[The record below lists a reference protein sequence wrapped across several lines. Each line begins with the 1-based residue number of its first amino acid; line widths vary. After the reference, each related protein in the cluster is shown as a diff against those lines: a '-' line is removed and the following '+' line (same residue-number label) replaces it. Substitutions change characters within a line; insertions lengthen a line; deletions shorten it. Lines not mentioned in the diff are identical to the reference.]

1 MVNQVCGVLAVVGVT
16 IFASAAA
23 EGYLYPSQ
31 KGPGGFHY
39 AAYRVVTTS
48 LPTELSQVRFARDS
62 AALTP
67 EAVAI
72 LDRLANLLR
81 RFPEIRIALSGNT
94 DLIEATTETERVV
107 RGHAR
112 AEAVAAHLIERG
124 IEPARMTVRG
134 NPVPLVVLNPMGNS
148 NPTIVDE
155 TFLASMHVVN
165 IYIPQP

>member
-1 MVNQVCGVLAVVGVT
+1 
-16 IFASAAA
+16 
-23 EGYLYPSQ
+23 
-31 KGPGGFHY
+31 
-39 AAYRVVTTS
+39 
-48 LPTELSQVRFARDS
+48 
-62 AALTP
+62 
-67 EAVAI
+67 
-72 LDRLANLLR
+72 
-81 RFPEIRIALSGNT
+81 LSGNT

-134 NPVPLVVLNPMGNS
+134 NPVPLVVLNPMGDA

-155 TFLASMHVVN
+155 KFLASKRVVN